1 MIYDEY
7 YNPEPALKEM
17 LTKHARAYYDYLKV
31 FYTDKSLY
39 NGPVPVELN
48 FAVQHW
54 LTFARPT
61 QVQIQEIL
69 KLISP
74 VESETAQTVFD
85 TYYAKGRLEPNGRA
99 SNDFNG
105 GYHTLA
111 CLYAA
116 SGSVDDVILTYEKM
130 KSVGQMEYF
139 NVPRVFN
146 NHINVLGYLYLYDH
160 KDKAPQ
166 LMVWLEAN
174 TINNPPATLL
184 RNAVI
189 RAGYMPSL
197 ISVNFFKGTRSYR
210 GYFNLNLALAPRSVF
225 HQLMNDYE
233 KILSEIKDPS
243 ERNYSLALNNKRR
256 AMFMSK
262 YAFDRRMEQ
271 PTAQMGELFDKAISY
286 YRQVP
291 DNYLSENTDFTIIYY
306 GDGVRNRTRTRRQL
320 FVYPDY
326 MEGWFSRPYH
336 SDAFFLY
343 MKEKNLLNDIYKT
356 PEDLEMIHLWISK
369 AFEVWPYFFVTF
381 TNDFPLTSNTLK
393 DVISFVNEHPNGNT
407 FDKNLPAMVVANEL
421 FKNGEVDQAM
431 KYYNTI
437 DKATITRS
445 SNRYEYIEKTFFLN
459 QLRQLAT
466 NLALTD
472 NQKEAVEIAELFE
485 NDYERVYVYMHMTDR
500 TFKGATISAT
510 RHDVASIPSTPSGGG
525 NGSAMPKATIV
536 GPEQNGSSW
545 VVGLHGR
552 GAVPARELW

>member
-1 MIYDEY
+1 
-7 YNPEPALKEM
+7 
-17 LTKHARAYYDYLKV
+17 
-31 FYTDKSLY
+31 
-39 NGPVPVELN
+39 
-48 FAVQHW
+48 
-54 LTFARPT
+54 
-61 QVQIQEIL
+61 
-69 KLISP
+69 
-74 VESETAQTVFD
+74 
-85 TYYAKGRLEPNGRA
+85 
-99 SNDFNG
+99 
-105 GYHTLA
+105 
-111 CLYAA
+111 
-116 SGSVDDVILTYEKM
+116 M

-381 TNDFPLTSNTLK
+381 TNDFPLTTNTLK

-500 TFKGATISAT
+500 TFKNDFDPVAFVYLDSAFANLKSIDFVTARLDCRLDLIELLSRIGGEEINEKALSIIRDMPANDKPDGITSMISGIAWEGNYHRALT
-510 RHDVASIPSTPSGGG
+510 SIPHTFTESTDLI
-525 NGSAMPKATIV
+525 NCTNIMWFACM
-536 GPEQNGSSW
+536 
-545 VVGLHGR
+545 
-552 GAVPARELW
+552 ARERNDGVAGPWTEVDKLWSYYWDYTNFLPN